1 MTENKVFIFKSLKL
15 LETHKKIREIH
26 WLTESYFCEVNF
38 GITLE
43 DEVGAKLPVLKIL
56 YPQLDKNIEIKSK
69 DGKEV
74 YYTDEINIDGIQYL
88 VYNNWFSDVRE
99 KFMNWLKTVLGNDL
113 AELKEIEEIIK

>member
-1 MTENKVFIFKSLKL
+1 M
-15 LETHKKIREIH
+15 
-26 WLTESYFCEVNF
+26 
-38 GITLE
+38 
-43 DEVGAKLPVLKIL
+43 GAKLPVLKIL